1 MNTDIEIVEMK
12 AIGRRK
18 RAVATVTLTPTKMGG
33 ESKIVSININ
43 GRDILDYMQSNITL
57 VSTIQDPLD
66 ALGFEC
72 KYDAEIKVQ
81 GGGLVGQ
88 AQAIRLAIS
97 RALILLDSDRIL
109 KAKGFLTQDSRCKER
124 KKYSLKKARRA
135 PQFSK
140 R

>member
-1 MNTDIEIVEMK
+1 MRT
-12 AIGRRK
+12 IGRRK
-18 RAVATVTLTPTKMGG
+18 RAVATVELTPKEMETETGK
-33 ESKIVSININ
+33 VSININ

-57 VSTIQDPLD
+57 VSNIQDPLE
-66 ALGFEC
+66 ALGLES
-72 KYDAEIKVQ
+72 KYDVEIKVK
-81 GGGLVGQ
+81 GGGIFGQ
-88 AQAIRLAIS
+88 AQAIRLAMA
-97 RALILLDSDRIL
+97 RALVLQDSDRIL